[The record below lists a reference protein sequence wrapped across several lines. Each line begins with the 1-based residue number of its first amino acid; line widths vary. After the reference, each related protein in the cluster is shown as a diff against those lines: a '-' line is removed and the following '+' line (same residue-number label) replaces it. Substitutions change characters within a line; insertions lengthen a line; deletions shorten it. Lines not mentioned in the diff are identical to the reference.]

1 MGGTDFLLG
10 LILARLFGFG
20 SGARRP
26 AEVFAPGSPGSP
38 SSPSSPSSPPLL
50 PGTAHPQFPT
60 NVDVPEP
67 SPIPLPPP
75 PAGFVKSV
83 EVWRV
88 KPSTQETAAVLVGA
102 GASLTMRDLEKNFP
116 RGWHAVPNVTA
127 AEVAAAKALLPSWEE
142 GKIIFAGPDTPSER
156 RAFRMT
162 KHPRGTNPAT
172 AKPAPVGPP
181 STTIPAS
188 STTAPTAPSS
198 APGPLPPPEEMQRP
212 PGATLITAIRKGE
225 GLAQRAKALGRP
237 ENAASA
243 AEFQAANVPD
253 GPGDVVY
260 EKTALAQG
268 GLKKKGRKGGLQPG
282 DPLFVPRAWG
292 PIDPARL

>member
-1 MGGTDFLLG
+1 MGGADFVLG
-10 LILARLFGFG
+10 LILAKLFGFG

-26 AEVFAPGSPGSP
+26 AEVFAP
-38 SSPSSPSSPPLL
+38 SSPSSPSSPGSTPAL
-50 PGTAHPQFPT
+50 PGSAVPQFPS

-75 PAGFVKSV
+75 PAGFVKAV

-88 KPSTQETAAVLVGA
+88 KPSTAETAAVLVGA
-102 GASLTMRDLEKNFP
+102 GASVMRELEKNFP

-127 AEVAAAKALLPSWEE
+127 AEVAAAKALLPNWEE
-142 GKIIFAGPDTPSER
+142 GKIIFAGPDTPSDR

-162 KHPRGTNPAT
+162 KHPKGTNPAT
-172 AKPAPVGPP
+172 AAPAPVAPP
-181 STTIPAS
+181 PTTIPAS
-188 STTAPTAPSS
+188 STTAPSS
-198 APGPLPPPEEMQRP
+198 APGPLPPPFVPERAPEEMQRP
-212 PGATLITAIRKGE
+212 PGATQITTVRKGE

-243 AEFQAANVPD
+243 AELQAANVPD
-253 GPGDVVY
+253 GPGDLIY

-282 DPLFVPRAWG
+282 DRLFVPRAWG
-292 PIDPARL
+292 PVDPARL